1 MGRKNVFLMGDTA
14 FLPGAKAAVVMTEDV
29 GFLEDK
35 KFTATVITPAKG
47 SSVKKEVR
55 FVPFGHQDKLPVRIM
70 KKIADNTIVGSN
82 IEFKANMA
90 YGDGLMVCRRVKNP
104 ETQKIELEE
113 LTPEEAPEIF
123 QFISDSN
130 YLRVMSELANDLV
143 VFSDSFVYL
152 AFGKRK
158 AGEKPKVVQ
167 IWHREMCF
175 SRISELFLAM
185 GRGVISGRRD
195 RNEIARPPKP
205 ALRSQGPYRART
217 RSGDRR
223 EKGRGR
229 EWLYVKPQY
238 AGTGAFLLQPP
249 LLVVHLPR
257 LVRVQLRH
265 PEIQEGVAEKSDG
278 LEISRLHQHEILG
291 QALRLGRY
299 PQG

>member
-1 MGRKNVFLMGDTA
+1 
-14 FLPGAKAAVVMTEDV
+14 
-29 GFLEDK
+29 
-35 KFTATVITPAKG
+35 
-47 SSVKKEVR
+47 
-55 FVPFGHQDKLPVRIM
+55 M

-175 SRISELFLAM
+175 SRISEQ
-185 GRGVISGRRD
+185 D
-195 RNEIARPPKP
+195 REDETHRVSCYS
-205 ALRSQGPYRART
+205 SQGERSHFRT
-217 RSGDRR
+217 
-223 EKGRGR
+223 
-229 EWLYVKPQY
+229 
-238 AGTGAFLLQPP
+238 T
-249 LLVVHLPR
+249 
-257 LVRVQLRH
+257 
-265 PEIQEGVAEKSDG
+265 
-278 LEISRLHQHEILG
+278 
-291 QALRLGRY
+291 
-299 PQG
+299 